1 MIIGMDERGETMA
14 GDNRWAGFSDEE
26 LQLIADRLGD
36 ALLSVELRQERKDR
50 ARIVE
55 EINAEFRR
63 REDEQSTYRGPGRYV
78 GYGRRLEVFGTIDD
92 PDAMGTQAQ
101 VVMRDEGDHSGVLM
115 QESLPWFNEAR
126 DSTSRCA
133 YEYLGPLEKNASDDA
148 EVQRLK
154 LALRR
159 VHNHDEATSE
169 IRGIVESVILFGH
182 DVPEQATAPAT
193 VKIIAAGHGWVRLED
208 SAGDLY
214 QFKVGDTI
222 TVPAPVAEKTVV
234 PDYERADGRLICH
247 SSAKPCGRVYRNHPT
262 ETYGD
267 LVLHRLCDGR
277 LVKL

>member
-115 QESLPWFNEAR
+115 QEYLSQFNEVKDTTGR
-126 DSTSRCA
+126 RV
-133 YEYLGPLEKNASDDA
+133 YEYLGPLEEDAAADDA

-154 LALRR
+154 RALRR
-159 VHNHDEATSE
+159 VHNHDEATPE

-193 VKIIAAGHGWVRLED
+193 VKIDGVGPNWIRLETED
-208 SAGDLY
+208 GRYYTLG
-214 QFKVGDTI
+214 VGDTF
-222 TVPAPVAEKTVV
+222 TVPAPVV
-234 PDYERADGRLICH
+234 
-247 SSAKPCGRVYRNHPT
+247 S
-262 ETYGD
+262 
-267 LVLHRLCDGR
+267 
-277 LVKL
+277 